1 MMVFPHQNGVSMD
14 APLSSVGTHSADRY
28 LSPADVCALIPG
40 MTEARLKM
48 ARFQGTG
55 PEYLRPTPRTIVYSE
70 RTVREWLEASARMS
84 TAS

>member
-1 MMVFPHQNGVSMD
+1 MTSINTPRTAG
-14 APLSSVGTHSADRY
+14 LDRY

-48 ARFQGTG
+48 ARFNGTG

-70 RTVREWLEASARMS
+70 RRVLAWLEASARQRTS
-84 TAS
+84 QAS